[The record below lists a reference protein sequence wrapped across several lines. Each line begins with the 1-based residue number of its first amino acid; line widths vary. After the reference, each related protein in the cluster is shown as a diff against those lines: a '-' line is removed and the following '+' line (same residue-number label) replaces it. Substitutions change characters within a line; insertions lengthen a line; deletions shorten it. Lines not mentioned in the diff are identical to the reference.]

1 MENEKLGKK
10 RKKLS
15 IEEKAMAI
23 GWRQENV
30 SNSEIARRLGCGLD
44 AIGRL
49 FAKTEGKPKNFVPP
63 RQKGSGRP
71 RKFTTEVL
79 NDIQF
84 HINREPTLTAGEL
97 KKTIPSLADKAERSV
112 QHALQKYLKMPSR
125 VMAMKP
131 LLTSKMMVKRL
142 KFAKKYAHWTP
153 EDWSKMM
160 YSDQST
166 FRCVRNIRKKVRRP
180 SGSNRFDTKYTA
192 KTVKHPASVMVW
204 GCFSAN
210 LGRGGIYFLPKNV
223 TMNSERYEKVL
234 EDHLLPSM
242 LMHRSEF
249 FLQDGAPCHASKKI
263 KTFLEANNIKTI
275 DWPGNSPDLNPIE
288 NCWAHMKNMLAK
300 KDIGSVPKLT
310 AAILEVWLNDLTP
323 EYLKKLSD
331 SMPDRL
337 KAVIASKGDTT
348 KY

>member
-1 MENEKLGKK
+1 M
-10 RKKLS
+10 
-15 IEEKAMAI
+15 
-23 GWRQENV
+23 
-30 SNSEIARRLGCGLD
+30 
-44 AIGRL
+44 
-49 FAKTEGKPKNFVPP
+49 
-63 RQKGSGRP
+63 
-71 RKFTTEVL
+71 EVL

-84 HINREPTLTAGEL
+84 HINREPTLTAGEI

-125 VMAMKP
+125 VMALKP

-142 KFAKKYAHWTP
+142 NFAKKYAHWTP
-153 EDWSKMM
+153 EDWSKVM
-160 YSDQST
+160 YLDEST
-166 FRCVRNIRKKVRRP
+166 FHCVRNIRKKVRRP
-180 SGSNRFDTKYTA
+180 SGSNRFNTKYTA

-242 LMHRSEF
+242 LMHRSEL

-275 DWPGNSPDLNPIE
+275 NWPGNSPDLNPIE

-300 KDIGSVPKLT
+300 KDIRSIPKLT
-310 AAILEVWLNDLTP
+310 AAILEVWINDLTP
-323 EYLKKLSD
+323 EYLKKLLD

-337 KAVIASKGDTT
+337 KAVIATKGDTT